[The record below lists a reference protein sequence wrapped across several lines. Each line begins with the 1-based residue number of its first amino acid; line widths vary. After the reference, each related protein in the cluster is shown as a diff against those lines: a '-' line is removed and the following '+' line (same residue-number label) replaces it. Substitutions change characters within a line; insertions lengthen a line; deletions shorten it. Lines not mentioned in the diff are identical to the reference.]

1 MKKHA
6 FVISSMA
13 AIVFVFFLSPTLPLF
28 PSPLLNFH
36 VCAQDKQPAG
46 EMIKLPAPHHQGN
59 VSVEKALTERRSVRS
74 YREDPLTIPEISQLL
89 WACQGITEPK
99 RGLRT
104 APSARAAYLLEVY
117 LLPGNVT
124 NLQKGMY
131 RYEPNGHGLV
141 KVADGDI
148 KEELFKAVGQ
158 APIKN
163 APAVLVFFGKSERT
177 TTQRWIFLEAG
188 HAAQN
193 VYLQGISLGIGGVVM
208 AGFVDESVR
217 KALNMPEN
225 RQPVYIMPIGRA
237 K

>member
-1 MKKHA
+1 
-6 FVISSMA
+6 
-13 AIVFVFFLSPTLPLF
+13 
-28 PSPLLNFH
+28 
-36 VCAQDKQPAG
+36 
-46 EMIKLPAPHHQGN
+46 MIKLPAPQHQGS

-117 LLPGNVT
+117 LLSGNVA

-131 RYEPNGHGLV
+131 RYEPNGHGLE

-148 KEELFKAVGQ
+148 KGELFKAVGQ

-208 AGFVDESVR
+208 AGFMDESVR

-225 RQPVYIMPIGRA
+225 RQPVYIMPIGRV